1 MTLNIK
7 LKAASAAFFII
18 MIIYILLLL
27 AGLIGGVLAGIT
39 GVGTGFI
46 MIVVIPVALS
56 HLGIPNELIVKL
68 TIANTIFATMCSSF
82 VNNIQ
87 LILKKNVFWHE
98 TFIISMAAGASASIL
113 LQIVVYNSAYTR
125 EWYNALIIILM
136 AYIIIRTLSKLR
148 KSLDYHE
155 SITLPKLIITG
166 ISGGGIAAL
175 TGLGGGSVVIPMLN
189 LWMKVDIKKAK
200 KITYGTI
207 FITSLMLTFLNIVNK
222 PIIEIDYSHLGHIL
236 LPVALPLSLG
246 VIIGSPIG
254 LKLGE
259 RLPAKVISYIFITI
273 ICIVMLRKIIELLL

>member
-1 MTLNIK
+1 MT
-7 LKAASAAFFII
+7 
-18 MIIYILLLL
+18 IYILLLL
-27 AGLIGGVLAGIT
+27 AGIIGGVLAGIT

-46 MIVVIPVALS
+46 MVVVIPVALN
-56 HLGIPNELIVKL
+56 HLGIPDDLIVKL

-82 VNNIQ
+82 VNNVQ
-87 LILKKNVFWHE
+87 LIIQRNLFWRE
-98 TFIISMAAGASASIL
+98 TFTISMAAGTTASIL
-113 LQIVVYNSAYTR
+113 LQLVVYNSGYTK
-125 EWYNALIIILM
+125 EYYNAIIIVLM

-189 LWMKVDIKKAK
+189 LWMQVDIKKAK

-207 FITSLMLTFLNIVNK
+207 FITALFLTFLNIVNK
-222 PIIEIDYSHLGHIL
+222 PAVDLGYPHLGYLL

-246 VIIGSPIG
+246 VIIGSPVG
-254 LKLGE
+254 LKLGD
-259 RLPAKVISYIFITI
+259 RLPAKVVSYIFIAI
-273 ICIVMLRKIIELLL
+273 ICIVMVRKIIELLI